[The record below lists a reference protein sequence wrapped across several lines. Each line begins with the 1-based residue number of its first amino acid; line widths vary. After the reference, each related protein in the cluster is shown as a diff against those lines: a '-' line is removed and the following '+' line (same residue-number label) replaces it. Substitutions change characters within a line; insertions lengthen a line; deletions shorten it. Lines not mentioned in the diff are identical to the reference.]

1 MEGGGMRGLYTAGVI
16 DVLMENEIY
25 ADSAVGVSAGAVFGC
40 NYKSEQIGRVLRYN
54 KKYCKDKR
62 LASIR
67 NWITTGDIYSKE
79 FGYNELP
86 WKLDIFDRA
95 TYEKNPMKF
104 TVVCTD
110 LNTGKPVYHQCP
122 KGDVEDIEWMRASA
136 SIPVVSRPV
145 RLEGKQLLDGGV
157 SDPIPVDW
165 MLKQGYEK
173 NVVVLT
179 RDINYRK
186 TANPKMMLF
195 LKAVLHKYPAFL
207 KDLEERHIHYN
218 ETLDKLAA
226 LEKEGRVHIIR
237 PSHPIKAA
245 MIERDADNLERIYR
259 TGRSDMK
266 KNLYKLREY
275 LRRSGAGKFFLC
287 IAKRVAGHGV
297 NSNE

>member
-1 MEGGGMRGLYTAGVI
+1 MEETQLKKFGIVMEGGGMRGLYTAGVI
-16 DVLMENEIY
+16 DVLMENDIY

-40 NYKSEQIGRVLRYN
+40 NYKSEQIGRVRRYN

-86 WKLDIFDRA
+86 WKLDIFDRG
-95 TYEKNPMKF
+95 TYKDNPMKF

-110 LNTGKPVYHQCP
+110 INTGKPVYHQCP

-145 RLEGKQLLDGGV
+145 KLGGKQLLDGGV
-157 SDPIPVDW
+157 SDPIPVEW

-173 NVVVLT
+173 NIVVLT

-186 TANPKMMLF
+186 TANPRMMMF
-195 LKAVLHKYPAFL
+195 LKAVLHKYPAL
-207 KDLEERHIHYN
+207 LEDLEKRHIHYN
-218 ETLDKLAA
+218 ETLEKLGS
-226 LEKEGRVHIIR
+226 LEKAGRVHIIR
-237 PSHPIKAA
+237 PSQPVKAA
-245 MIERDADNLERIYR
+245 MIERDADNLERIYQM
-259 TGRSDMK
+259 GRSDMEK
-266 KNLYKLREY
+266 DLEQLRAY
-275 LRRSGAGKFFLC
+275 L
-287 IAKRVAGHGV
+287 H
-297 NSNE
+297 

>member
-1 MEGGGMRGLYTAGVI
+1 MEETQLEKFGIVMEGGGMRGLYTAGVI

-40 NYKSEQIGRVLRYN
+40 NYKSKQIGRVVRYN

-86 WKLDIFDRA
+86 WKLDIFDRG
-95 TYEKNPMKF
+95 TYKDNPMKF

-110 LNTGKPVYHQCP
+110 INTGKPVYHQCP
-122 KGDVEDIEWMRASA
+122 NGDAEDIEWMRASA

-145 RLEGKQLLDGGV
+145 KLGGKQLLDGGV
-157 SDPIPVDW
+157 SDPIPVEW

-173 NVVVLT
+173 IVVVLT

-186 TANPKMMLF
+186 SANPKMLLF
-195 LKAVLHKYPAFL
+195 LKELPYTK
-207 KDLEERHIHYN
+207 
-218 ETLDKLAA
+218 
-226 LEKEGRVHIIR
+226 
-237 PSHPIKAA
+237 
-245 MIERDADNLERIYR
+245 
-259 TGRSDMK
+259 
-266 KNLYKLREY
+266 
-275 LRRSGAGKFFLC
+275 
-287 IAKRVAGHGV
+287 
-297 NSNE
+297 